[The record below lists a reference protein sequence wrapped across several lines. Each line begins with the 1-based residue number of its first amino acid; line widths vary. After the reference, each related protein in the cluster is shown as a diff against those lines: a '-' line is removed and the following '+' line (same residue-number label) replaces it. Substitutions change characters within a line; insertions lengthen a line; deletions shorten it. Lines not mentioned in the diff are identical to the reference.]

1 MGNKNDHEPNI
12 QTQKKKKFAF
22 KNLPVMTSD
31 EEIPTTDPISTNHSK
46 NSEEEKKIND
56 PISNDRNQRDQT
68 INQKQKKNLSSSA
81 LGFKYFYSKN
91 FKRSNILNIRF

>member
-12 QTQKKKKFAF
+12 QTQKKKRFAL

-31 EEIPTTDPISTNHSK
+31 EEIPNIDPISTNHSK
-46 NSEEEKKIND
+46 TSEKEKKIYD

-68 INQKQKKNLSSSA
+68 INQKQKKNLSSST
-81 LGFKYFYSKN
+81 LGFTNFYSKN
-91 FKRSNILNIRF
+91 LKRSNI